1 MVKLHKKR
9 KMSKA
14 ANKIISDT
22 KQSGSRKDCRTKR
35 RAAEAAVQG
44 TNDSSVLSKAS
55 MAALGYFPDNFVQYF
70 AGKACRRAPL
80 INRGYYVRSK
90 AVDTV
95 IRSFLAITEDKSLRQ
110 VLSLGA
116 GFDSTYFRLKAE
128 GLLNGVTMFE
138 VDFPAVVRRKVKL
151 VASSVELSCCLS
163 SALPNDLSLT
173 QRFVCLQTMDY
184 KLLGMDLC
192 QLQDLEKLLS
202 ELGLDFS
209 LPTLVLSEC
218 VLTYVAADSSSQL
231 IAWTARVFPNAVFCL
246 YEQIQ
251 PGDAF
256 GAIMEA
262 HFVQL
267 GSPLRTLH
275 HFPSKEAQ
283 RMRFL
288 EQGWQRAECMDM
300 NQFYLNLPF
309 DERQRVDRLEP
320 FDEYEEWHLKCLHYF
335 ILVASKGDLCQ
346 EEILPIPTAL
356 QYSENGCRFAAQIL
370 RPCSVRGEACPSFG
384 HASCCL
390 APGLVLTLGGFGVH
404 ANRHGRL
411 TVVRLLK
418 RDECKAG
425 WEALVVEVNTIGRS
439 WGGSMFPSLTPVR
452 RGEALLF
459 GGRHAPGRPREAVYH
474 VSLEPGSSLVPQVTL
489 KELMLSGPKPE
500 PRWRHAAVMI
510 NLWGLQFLII
520 HGGKCSTETVLDDCH
535 FLNISSFS
543 WTKMSVRG
551 PKPQGRHS
559 HTASVWEA
567 CMVIAGGLGADDLP
581 LACVHCMSAS
591 QSYGSAEL
599 GEVTWSRLLLKP
611 PLLPRYS
618 HTAHVLGSRLVLIG
632 GVGIHTP
639 SLPPVATIC
648 LRSGNTFEFTLDTP
662 RGKRKRLSSY
672 QIFLDRD
679 GGGVQLAEGFGA
691 GPGWPAGPSLDSMI
705 ISCMS

>member
-1 MVKLHKKR
+1 
-9 KMSKA
+9 MSKA
-14 ANKIISDT
+14 MRKIISDP
-22 KQSGSRKDCRTKR
+22 KQSGSRKDR
-35 RAAEAAVQG
+35 RSKTRSAEAAVQG

-55 MAALGYFPDNFVQYF
+55 MAALGYFPDSFVQYF

-90 AVDTV
+90 AVDAV
-95 IRSFLAITEDKSLRQ
+95 IRSFLAVTEDKSPRQ
-110 VLSLGA
+110 ILSLGA

-128 GLLNGVTMFE
+128 GLLSGVTMFE
-138 VDFPAVVRRKVKL
+138 VDFPAVIRRKLEL
-151 VASSVELSCCLS
+151 VAGSVELSRCLS
-163 SALPNDLSLT
+163 LALQSNLSLT

-184 KLLGMDLC
+184 KLLGMDLS

-209 LPTLVLSEC
+209 LPTLLLSEC
-218 VLTYVAADSSSQL
+218 VLTYVATDSSSQL
-231 IAWTARVFPNAVFCL
+231 IAWTARVFPNATFCL

-267 GSPLRTLH
+267 GSPLRALH

-288 EQGWQRAECMDM
+288 DQGWQRAECVDM
-300 NQFYLNLPF
+300 NQFFLGLPF
-309 DERQRVDRLEP
+309 DERQRVDQLEP

-346 EEILPIPTAL
+346 EEILPSPTAL
-356 QYSENGCRFAAQIL
+356 HFNDNGCKLAAQIL

-390 APGLVLTLGGFGVH
+390 APGLILTLGGFGVH

-411 TVVRLLK
+411 KVVRLLK
-418 RDECKAG
+418 REEYNTG
-425 WEALVVEVNTIGRS
+425 WEATTVEVNSIGSS
-439 WGGSMFPSLTPVR
+439 WGGSMFPSLTPV
-452 RGEALLF
+452 GCDEALLF
-459 GGRHAPGRPREAVYH
+459 GGRHAPGRPCEAVYH
-474 VSLEPGSSLVPQVTL
+474 VSIDPCSTLEPQLTL
-489 KELMLSGPKPE
+489 KELMISGPKPE

-520 HGGKCSTETVLDDCH
+520 HGGKCSAETVLDDCH
-535 FLNISSFS
+535 FLDISTFS
-543 WTKMSVRG
+543 WTKISIRG

-559 HTASVWEA
+559 HTASVWGT
-567 CMVIAGGLGADDLP
+567 CMVIAGGLGADDIP

-599 GEVTWSRLLLKP
+599 GEVTWNRLLLNP
-611 PLLPRYS
+611 PLPPRYS
-618 HTAHVLGSRLVLIG
+618 HTAHVMGSHLVLIG

-639 SLPPVATIC
+639 SLHPLATIC
-648 LRSGNTFEFTLDTP
+648 LCSGNTTEFTLDTETLVKP
-662 RGKRKRLSSY
+662 PMLHGHDSV
-672 QIFLDRD
+672 LDDRAKSHIIIL
-679 GGGVQLAEGFGA
+679 GGGGNCFSFGTHFNPHAMLLELAH
-691 GPGWPAGPSLDSMI
+691 LDEV
-705 ISCMS
+705 